1 MFNDLTEKRDD
12 IVSSILDGSHT
23 VNTVEEFEDI
33 LQANPENPLLLR
45 AYADFLVGETM
56 FDEAAIEYKK
66 SVGLFVK
73 SCSIVQAM
81 LSNILQW
88 GVLKVSEREC
98 RSIYRTLHDIK
109 SEEVPVFNFFARM
122 TYSELLDVMGELEQ
136 VNVSAGQVLR
146 KPNDPENDIFF
157 IVSGLLRETV
167 NYQSSTGE
175 LKQFT
180 ATLAE
185 NMFFGDI
192 YPLEEENHSPSRVE
206 TITDVR
212 LLRFS
217 KPDIIRVCRKYPN
230 IRLLVMELCQT
241 RRGSESRQ
249 YSYFVRASTRYQ
261 LQTKV
266 TLEIFPNDKNERPL
280 ILQCLTDNVS
290 EGGACIN
297 LGEKYWIG
305 SAADLVG
312 RKAKMMISVPRASLS
327 FEVTGSIVW
336 KKEVSHDGVAS
347 ILVGIQFSQISEED
361 FNFLKKYCYVGD
373 GEQDMIYSLWESYV
387 KK

>member
-1 MFNDLTEKRDD
+1 MFDDLTEKRDD

-212 LLRFS
+212 ILRFS

>member
-212 LLRFS
+212 ILRFS

>member
-1 MFNDLTEKRDD
+1 MFDDLTEKRDD
-12 IVSSILDGSHT
+12 IVSSIVDGSRT
-23 VNTVEEFEDI
+23 VDTVEEFKAI
-33 LQANPENPLLLR
+33 LQTDPENASLLR

-56 FDEAAIEYKK
+56 FDEAALEYKK
-66 SVGLFVK
+66 SIGLFVK
-73 SCSIVQAM
+73 SGSIVQAM
-81 LSNILQW
+81 LSNLLQW
-88 GVLKVSEREC
+88 GVIKVSERDC

-109 SEEVPVFNFFARM
+109 SEEVPAFNFFARM
-122 TYSELLDVMGELEQ
+122 SYSELITVLGELEQ
-136 VNVSAGQVLR
+136 VHISAGQVLR
-146 KPNDPENDIFF
+146 EPGDPEYDIFF

-167 NYQSSTGE
+167 NYYSSTGE

-192 YPLEEENHSPSRVE
+192 YPLEEENLSPSRVE
-206 TITDVR
+206 TITDVQ

-217 KPDIIRVCRKYPN
+217 MPDIMRVCRKYPN
-230 IRLLVMELCQT
+230 IRLLIMELCQT
-241 RRGSESRQ
+241 RRGSESRR
-249 YSYFVRASTRYQ
+249 YSHLVRTTTRYQ

-266 TLEIFPNDKNERPL
+266 TLEIFPNDKNETPL
-280 ILQCLTDNVS
+280 ILKCITDNVS

-297 LGEKYWIG
+297 IGEKYWIG

-312 RKAKMMISVPRASLS
+312 RKAKMMISVPKASLS
-327 FEVTGSIVW
+327 FEVAGSIVW
-336 KKEVSHDGVAS
+336 KREVTHDEATH
-347 ILVGIQFSQISEED
+347 ILVGIQFTQISEED

>member
-1 MFNDLTEKRDD
+1 MFDDLTEKRDK
-12 IVSSILDGSHT
+12 IVSSILDGSRT
-23 VNTVEEFEDI
+23 IDTDEEFQAI
-33 LQANPENPLLLR
+33 LQTDPENPELLR
-45 AYADFLVGETM
+45 AYGDFLVGNTM
-56 FDEAAIEYKK
+56 FDEAALVYKK

-73 SCSIVQAM
+73 SGSIVQAM

-88 GVLKVSEREC
+88 GVMKASEREC
-98 RSIYRTLHDIK
+98 RSIYRALHDIK
-109 SEEVPVFNFFARM
+109 AEEVPVFDFFARM
-122 TYSELLDVMGELEQ
+122 TYSELLTVMGELEE
-136 VNVSAGQVLR
+136 VHFSSGKLLR
-146 KPNDPENDIFF
+146 EQNDPENDIFF

-167 NYQSSTGE
+167 NYYSETGE

-192 YPLEEENHSPSRVE
+192 YPLEEESLSPSRVE
-206 TITDVR
+206 TITDVQ

-217 KPDIIRVCRKYPN
+217 MPDILNVCRKYPN
-230 IRLLVMELCQT
+230 IRLLIMELCQT

-249 YSYFVRASTRYQ
+249 YSRFVRATTRYQ

-266 TLEIFPNDKNERPL
+266 TLEIYPKEKNENL
-280 ILQCLTDNVS
+280 LVLKCMTDNVS
-290 EGGACIN
+290 EGGACLN

-305 SAADLVG
+305 SSEELVG

-327 FEVTGSIVW
+327 FEVSGDIMW
-336 KKEVSHDGVAS
+336 KNEVTHDEVTHV
-347 ILVGIQFSQISEED
+347 LVGVQFTHISEED
-361 FNFLKKYCYVGD
+361 FEFLKKYCYVGD
-373 GEQDMIYSLWESYV
+373 GEQDMIYSLWESYI

>member
-1 MFNDLTEKRDD
+1 MFDDLTEKRDD
-12 IVSSILDGSHT
+12 IVSSILDGSRT
-23 VNTVEEFEDI
+23 VNTVEEFEEI
-33 LQANPENPLLLR
+33 LQTDPENPSLLR
-45 AYADFLVGETM
+45 AYADFLVGNTM
-56 FDEAAIEYKK
+56 FDEAAVVYKK
-66 SVGLFVK
+66 SAGLFAK
-73 SCSIVQAM
+73 SAAIVQAM
-81 LSNILQW
+81 LSTILHW
-88 GVLKVSEREC
+88 GVIKVSEREC
-98 RSIYRTLHDIK
+98 RSIYSALHDIK
-109 SEEVPVFNFFARM
+109 SEEVPAFDFFTRM
-122 TYSELLDVMGELEQ
+122 TYSELIAVMGELEHAHF
-136 VNVSAGQVLR
+136 SPGHVLR
-146 KPNDPENDIFF
+146 EPNDPEYDIFF

-167 NYQSSTGE
+167 NYQSTAGG

-185 NMFFGDI
+185 NMFFGDV
-192 YPLEEENHSPSRVE
+192 YPLEEETLSPSRVE
-206 TITDVR
+206 TITDVQ

-217 KPDIIRVCRKYPN
+217 KPDIMRVCRIYPN
-230 IRLLVMELCQT
+230 IRLLLMDLCQT

-249 YSYFVRASTRYQ
+249 YSRLVRATRRYQ

-266 TLEIFPNDKNERPL
+266 TLEIFPNEKNESPI
-280 ILQCLTDNVS
+280 ILKCITDNVS

-312 RKAKMMISVPRASLS
+312 RKAKMMINVPKASLS
-327 FEVTGSIVW
+327 FEVTGDIVW
-336 KKEVSHDGVAS
+336 KKEVSHDEATH
-347 ILVGIQFSQISEED
+347 ILVGIQFTQISEED